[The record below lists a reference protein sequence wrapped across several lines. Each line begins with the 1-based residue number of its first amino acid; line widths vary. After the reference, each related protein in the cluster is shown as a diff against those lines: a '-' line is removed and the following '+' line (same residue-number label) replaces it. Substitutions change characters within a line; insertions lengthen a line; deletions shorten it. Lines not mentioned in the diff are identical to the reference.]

1 MSACNHSEKDKPLP
15 VREGLVHSFESFG
28 SVDGPGIRF
37 IVFLKGCAMRCAY
50 CHNPDTWHRDGAER
64 WTADGILD
72 RAERFRAYWGKKG
85 GITVSGGEPLLQA
98 DFVTELFEKARQRGI
113 STCLDTSAQPYRPM
127 QATDSADKE
136 LVAEQQ
142 GRAADYD
149 RLFRA
154 TDTVLLDI
162 KHIDD
167 DVHRRLTGHSNRNIL
182 ACARRLDELG
192 VPVWIR
198 HVLVPG
204 ITDDD
209 DSLYRLSAFLR
220 TLKNIRRI
228 DVLPYHTMGRY
239 KWQQLGLDYPLA
251 DTPVPSAEQVEHARK
266 ILNYLSIMV

>member
-1 MSACNHSEKDKPLP
+1 MTSS
-15 VREGLVHSFESFG
+15 GYIHSFESFG

-50 CHNPDTWHRDGAER
+50 CHNPDTWSRKGAEC
-64 WTADGILD
+64 WTADDILD
-72 RAERFRAYWGKKG
+72 RAENYREYWGREG

-98 DFVTELFEKARQRGI
+98 EFVTELFEKAHQRNI
-113 STCLDTSAQPYRPM
+113 TTCIDTSAQPYK
-127 QATDSADKE
+127 S
-136 LVAEQQ
+136 VAMF
-142 GRAADYD
+142 D
-149 RLFRA
+149 RLFQL

-167 DVHRRLTGHSNRNIL
+167 DVHRKLTGHSNRNIL
-182 ACARRLDELG
+182 ACARRLSEMG

-209 DSLYRLSAFLR
+209 ESLRRLRDFLD
-220 TLKNIRRI
+220 TLTNVRRI

-239 KWQQLGLDYPLA
+239 KWQQLGIPYTLG
-251 DTPVPSAEQVEHARK
+251 DTPVPSAECVANARR
-266 ILNYLSIMV
+266 ILNA

>member
-1 MSACNHSEKDKPLP
+1 MHVLPMSACNQTTETDKPFP
-15 VREGLVHSFESFG
+15 VREGFVHSFESFG

-50 CHNPDTWHRDGAER
+50 CHNPDTWQRDGAER

-98 DFVTELFEKARQRGI
+98 DFVTELFEKAHERGI
-113 STCLDTSAQPYRPM
+113 NTCLDTSAQPYR
-127 QATDSADKE
+127 QSAM
-136 LVAEQQ
+136 LEQ
-142 GRAADYD
+142 GGVDYD

-167 DVHRRLTGHSNRNIL
+167 EVHRRLTGHSNRNIL

-209 DSLYRLSAFLR
+209 DSLSRLAAFLK
-220 TLKNIRRI
+220 TLKNVQRI

-266 ILNYLSIMV
+266 MLDYLSIKA